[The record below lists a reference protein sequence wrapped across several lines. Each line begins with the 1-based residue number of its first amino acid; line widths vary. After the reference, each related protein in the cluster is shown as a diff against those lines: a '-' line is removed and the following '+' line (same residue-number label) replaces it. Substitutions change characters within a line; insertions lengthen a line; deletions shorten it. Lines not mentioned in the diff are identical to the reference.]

1 MAFASNAIL
10 AKARSMYGGHL
21 TSSDYEALLSLK
33 SVSEVVNYLKNNT
46 AYSSV
51 LGDIRENDVHRGQLE
66 ALLSEESFMRIS
78 RLARYGVGKERDF
91 YMLNI
96 MGREINIL
104 LHVLRLIN
112 ADERLYDI

>member
-46 AYSSV
+46 DYSS
-51 LGDIRENDVHRGQLE
+51 
-66 ALLSEESFMRIS
+66 
-78 RLARYGVGKERDF
+78 
-91 YMLNI
+91 
-96 MGREINIL
+96 IL
-104 LHVLRLIN
+104 
-112 ADERLYDI
+112 